1 MKEFLKSLFGIGPK
15 INYRE
20 LIQRGAQIIDVR
32 SDGEFKRGHIKGSV
46 NIPLQNLQNNLSRI
60 KKDKPAITCCESGMR
75 SGAAKRMLKANGYS
89 EVHNGGG
96 WVKLQGKI
104 N

>member
-1 MKEFLKSLFGIGPK
+1 
-15 INYRE
+15 
-20 LIQRGAQIIDVR
+20 
-32 SDGEFKRGHIKGSV
+32 
-46 NIPLQNLQNNLSRI
+46 
-60 KKDKPAITCCESGMR
+60 ITCCESGMR